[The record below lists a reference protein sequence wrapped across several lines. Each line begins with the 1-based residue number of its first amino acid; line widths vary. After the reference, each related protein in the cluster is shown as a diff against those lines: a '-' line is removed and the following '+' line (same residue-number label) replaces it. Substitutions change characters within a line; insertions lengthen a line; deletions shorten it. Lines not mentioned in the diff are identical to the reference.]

1 MTIPY
6 GQRSVVAI
14 DPTPRGI
21 AYVFFENGELL
32 DCSQRGTTAEER
44 EILAAVDEVLDG
56 CAADVLVLED
66 PDVPS
71 TRRHPRM
78 QHVLRLITSHVRKR
92 GIPVVQVEREEVR
105 ASWAGRGVTTKEAI
119 AAAIAERYPLLAPF
133 VPPPRKY
140 PDSEDARVNLFDAA
154 SIAIA
159 LLDDPRSADSSAD
172 LLAP

>member
-6 GQRSVVAI
+6 RQRSVVAI

-32 DCSQRGTTAEER
+32 DCSQRSTTAEEST
-44 EILAAVDEVLDG
+44 ILAAVDEILDG

-66 PDVPS
+66 PDVRS

-78 QHVLRLITSHVRKR
+78 RHVLRVITTHVRKR
-92 GIPVVQVEREEVR
+92 GIPAVQVAREKVS

-119 AAAIAERYPLLAPF
+119 AASVAERYPLLAPF

-154 SIAIA
+154 SLAIA
-159 LLDDPRSADSSAD
+159 LLDDSSEADSSAD

>member
-6 GQRSVVAI
+6 RQRSVVAI

-21 AYVFFENGELL
+21 AYVFFENGELM
-32 DCSQRGTTAEER
+32 DCSQRSTTAEEST
-44 EILAAVDEVLDG
+44 ILAGVDEILDG
-56 CAADVLVLED
+56 CATDVLVIED
-66 PDVPS
+66 PDVSS

-78 QHVLRLITSHVRKR
+78 RHVLRLITTHVRKR
-92 GIPVVQVEREEVR
+92 GIPVVQVAREEVR
-105 ASWAGRGVTTKEAI
+105 ASWALLGATTKEAI

-154 SIAIA
+154 SLA
-159 LLDDPRSADSSAD
+159 LAVLDDPRSADSLAD
-172 LLAP
+172 VLAP

>member
-14 DPTPRGI
+14 DPTPKGI

-32 DCSQRGTTAEER
+32 DCAQRSTTADEQ
-44 EILAAVDEVLDG
+44 EILAAVDEILNG

-66 PDVPS
+66 PDVKS

-78 QHVLRLITSHVRKR
+78 KHVLRLVTSHVRKR
-92 GIPVVQVEREEVR
+92 GIPVVQVAREEVR
-105 ASWAGRGVTTKEAI
+105 AAWAAQGMRTKEAI
-119 AAAIAERYPLLAPF
+119 AAAIAERCPLRAPF

-140 PDSEDARVNLFDAA
+140 PASEDARVNLFDAA
-154 SIAIA
+154 SLA
-159 LLDDPRSADSSAD
+159 LSVLDPSATSPADP
-172 LLAP
+172 LAP

>member
-14 DPTPRGI
+14 DPTPKGI

-32 DCSQRGTTAEER
+32 DCAQRSTTADEQ
-44 EILAAVDEVLDG
+44 EILAAVDEILNG
-56 CAADVLVLED
+56 CAADILVLED
-66 PDVPS
+66 PDVRS

-78 QHVLRLITSHVRKR
+78 RHVLRLVTSHVRKR
-92 GIPVVQVEREEVR
+92 SIPVVQVAREEVR
-105 ASWAGRGVTTKEAI
+105 AAWAARGVTTKEAI

-140 PDSEDARVNLFDAA
+140 PASEDARVNLFDAA
-154 SIAIA
+154 SLALFLLEPSAAISPV
-159 LLDDPRSADSSAD
+159 DP
-172 LLAP
+172 LAP